1 MTEKTNIEYLKEFIK
16 DNDEALEFW
25 EAVNKEILKS
35 EIALAEVRREVDSLE
50 KINENQESDLEEL
63 RAALESNADL
73 EEIDCGIGS
82 IFYREP
88 DNLQLQSL
96 MEDFKEKY
104 QVTAR

>member
-96 MEDFKEKY
+96 MEDFKEKH
-104 QVTAR
+104 QVQCQ